1 LAISACLEL
10 QVRCG
15 PALGSL
21 DGVAFSS
28 IAKMKTIFRIVGA
41 PCFMAM
47 LCFLTG
53 CSLRYQKPSGL
64 IGRVAIA
71 NRVVAINSLN
81 NFANP
86 LGLGLEHGSGSS
98 GSTNYSLTLTGKE
111 ARDIVHAITTL
122 HKPWELTELSS
133 TALYDWRLRFYRGK
147 LFLGEVGICGDMVEC
162 GTTEYQGPPIL
173 DELYSRITKENMQR
187 MMSSMSAR

>member
-1 LAISACLEL
+1 
-10 QVRCG
+10 
-15 PALGSL
+15 
-21 DGVAFSS
+21 
-28 IAKMKTIFRIVGA
+28 
-41 PCFMAM
+41 MAM
-47 LCFLTG
+47 LCILTG

-64 IGRVAIA
+64 IGRIAIA
-71 NRVVAINSLN
+71 NRVVAINSFN

-86 LGLGLEHGSGSS
+86 LERGSGSS

-111 ARDIVHAITTL
+111 ARDVVHAIASL
-122 HKPWELTELSS
+122 HKPWEFYEMSS

-173 DELYSRITKENMQR
+173 DELYNRITNENMQR
-187 MMSSMSAR
+187 PMSPISIR